1 MVRYDLYPV
10 PAGLSLNAGGNRPD
24 ENEEHMSAESTPEPG
39 IPGDTGTN
47 GTRGRA
53 KGRRRKPR
61 SKHRKGLLITAWT
74 AAGIVVLGG
83 TGVGYLYFK
92 LNGNIK
98 SVDINSAL
106 GTNRPTKVDNGSEN
120 ILVLGSDSRSG
131 SNKKLGGG
139 TDDGSARSDTAMI
152 VHVYKGHKKAGVVS
166 MPRDT
171 LIDRPECTDTAGKT
185 YPAASGVMFNTAYST
200 GGAACAVKTVESI
213 TGLRMDHY
221 LEVDFSGFEKLI
233 DELGGVQVTTTK
245 DIKDSQSHLNLKA
258 GTHKLDGE
266 QALGLVR
273 TRHGV
278 GDGSD
283 LGRIQLQQAF
293 IKALVNQV
301 KHIGVFT
308 NPKKLY
314 DLANTATKA
323 VTTDSDIGSVNSLM
337 SFAGGLKGI
346 SSSNMHMVTMPVQ
359 YDPANPN
366 RVIVAETQAKQ
377 VWTALKNDK
386 AIPKSATKG
395 TATGE
400 AKGVVSGS

>member
-1 MVRYDLYPV
+1 
-10 PAGLSLNAGGNRPD
+10 
-24 ENEEHMSAESTPEPG
+24 MSAESTPEPG
-39 IPGDTGTN
+39 IPGEAGTTSGAAGSN
-47 GTRGRA
+47 GPRHRRERGR
-53 KGRRRKPR
+53 
-61 SKHRKGLLITAWT
+61 RKGLLIAAWT

-98 SVDINSAL
+98 SVDIDQAL
-106 GTNRPTKVDNGSEN
+106 GTDRPTKVDNGSEN
-120 ILVLGSDSRSG
+120 ILVLGSDTRSG
-131 SNKKLGGG
+131 ANKQLGGG

-152 VHVYKGHKKAGVVS
+152 IHVYEGHKKASVVS
-166 MPRDT
+166 IPRDT
-171 LIDRPECTDTAGKT
+171 LIDRPSCTDTKGVT
-185 YPAASGVMFNTAYST
+185 HDAASDVMFNSAYST

-213 TGLRMDHY
+213 SGVRMDHY

-245 DIKDSQSHLNLKA
+245 TIKDSDSHLNLKA
-258 GTHKLDGE
+258 GTHTLTGK

-301 KHIGVFT
+301 KHIGLFSSGT
-308 NPKKLY
+308 KLY

-323 VTTDSDIGSVNSLM
+323 VTTDSDLGTVNSLM
-337 SFAGGLKGI
+337 SFANGLKGI
-346 SSSNMHMVTMPVQ
+346 SSTDMTMVTMPVQ

-366 RVIVAETQAKQ
+366 RVLVQEKKAQQ
-377 VWTALKNDK
+377 VWTALKNDLP
-386 AIPKSATKG
+386 IPASAMKG
-395 TATGE
+395 AATGQADE
-400 AKGVVSGS
+400 VVR